1 MTTNDLASDRRAAWC
16 LGLPA
21 LLFAAVLAHHPTL
34 HMAHDA
40 PADQLVAAM
49 SAIAARNAAF
59 HALVLLMLSTQA
71 IGLWSFVDKLGLD
84 QLVVRAGVH
93 FYGIAT
99 VLLFVA
105 GTVDGF
111 AVPLMNQGCGAEPMR
126 CASAATTVFSIGFAL
141 IQSFTTVGLG
151 MQALGLAFLSI
162 ALASHRRSHRRGKA
176 RLAGLLAIPI
186 ALVPL
191 ALLLASG
198 ATIGPARLVL
208 LILPGCVCSL
218 GAAVLLWTGALAE
231 NRSG

>member
-1 MTTNDLASDRRAAWC
+1 MTTNDLAGDRRAAWC
-16 LGLPA
+16 LGLPG

-59 HALVLLMLSTQA
+59 HALVLLMLSAQA
-71 IGLWSFVDKLGLD
+71 IGLWSFVDNLGLD
-84 QLVVRAGVH
+84 QLVVRAGVY

-111 AVPLMNQGCGAEPMR
+111 AVPLMNQGCSVEPLR
-126 CASAATTVFSIGFAL
+126 CASAAATVFSIGFAL
-141 IQSFTTVGLG
+141 IQSFTTIGLG

-162 ALASHRRSHRRGKA
+162 AFASHRRGKA
-176 RLAGLLAIPI
+176 RLAGLLAIPV

-191 ALLLASG
+191 ALLLASD
-198 ATIGPARLVL
+198 ATIGPARLAL

-218 GAAVLLWTGALAE
+218 GAAVLLWTGALAA
-231 NRSG
+231 NRPG